1 MMEVLEEFY
10 HIFTS
15 CLANNSELSFTA
27 KGSILGDALHPGW
40 ETIKLREAQWN
51 RVPETPTSPEHQEP
65 PMFTK
70 HLESFERLQVSAA
83 RNTSTGFCSI
93 RTKIVRQHYE

>member
-1 MMEVLEEFY
+1 MIKLLGEFY
-10 HIFTS
+10 YTYTT
-15 CLANNSELSFTA
+15 CRDNNSKLLFIA

-70 HLESFERLQVSAA
+70 HLESFERLQVSAT
-83 RNTSTGFCSI
+83 RNSCSVL
-93 RTKIVRQHYE
+93 KALEQK